1 MFITLSSPLLIS
13 FVHSLNQQLISN
25 YWEYTLY
32 HPTFKVLIFFS
43 FLFFLSLQW
52 PLAGIL
58 MTEGKLNETLLSSEY
73 FIPIFPLFC
82 LLLSAC
88 CSASPVCVHIL
99 FFLALGSI
107 SIFFLEQNWLLRVE
121 HFIENFKFQSQKCW
135 SGCFIGK
142 KKNSPLF
149 RPGSLRLLTWKLLKF

>member
-32 HPTFKVLIFFS
+32 HPTFKALIFFS

-58 MTEGKLNETLLSSEY
+58 VTEGKLNETLLSSEY
-73 FIPIFPLFC
+73 FIPIFLLFC

-99 FFLALGSI
+99 FFL
-107 SIFFLEQNWLLRVE
+107 EENWLLRVE

-142 KKNSPLF
+142 TKKNSPLF